1 MKKLLVVLV
10 CVVVLL
16 VGCGAGYESEEEDTF
31 YTEEE
36 DTFYTVVYSDSSYL
50 IVFDNYTKV
59 MYHMSDGMY
68 NIGTLTPLY
77 NADGTLRVW
86 EE

>member
-1 MKKLLVVLV
+1 MKKLLVVLA

-16 VGCGAGYESEEEDTF
+16 VGCGAGYTNKEE
-31 YTEEE
+31 
-36 DTFYTVVYSDSSYL
+36 TFYTVVYSNNSYL
-50 IVFDNYTKV
+50 VVYDNYTKV
-59 MYHMSDGMY
+59 MYHMTIGSY
-68 NIGTLTPLY
+68 NRGNITPLY

>member
-1 MKKLLVVLV
+1 MKKLLVVLA

-16 VGCGAGYESEEEDTF
+16 VGCGTGYTNKKE
-31 YTEEE
+31 
-36 DTFYTVVYSDSSYL
+36 TFYTVVYSNDSYL
-50 IVFDNYTKV
+50 VVYDNYTKV
-59 MYHMSDGMY
+59 MYHM
-68 NIGTLTPLY
+68 NIGSYNRGNITPLY

>member
-1 MKKLLVVLV
+1 MKRLLVVLA

-16 VGCGAGYESEEEDTF
+16 VGCGAGYTNKEE
-31 YTEEE
+31 
-36 DTFYTVVYSDSSYL
+36 TFYTVVYSNNTYL
-50 IVFDNYTKV
+50 VVYDNYTKV
-59 MYHMSDGMY
+59 MYHMTIGSY
-68 NIGTLTPLY
+68 NRGNITPLY

>member
-1 MKKLLVVLV
+1 MKKLLVVLA
-10 CVVVLL
+10 CIVVLL
-16 VGCGAGYESEEEDTF
+16 VGCGAGYVNKEEA
-31 YTEEE
+31 
-36 DTFYTVVYSDSSYL
+36 FYTVVYSDGSYL
-50 IVFDNYTKV
+50 IVYDNYTKV

-68 NIGTLTPLY
+68 NRGNLTPLY

>member
-1 MKKLLVVLV
+1 MKKILVVIACLGI
-10 CVVVLL
+10 LL
-16 VGCGAGYESEEEDTF
+16 AGCGAGYTNKEETF

-36 DTFYTVVYSDSSYL
+36 AFYTVVYSNNIYL
-50 IVFDNYTKV
+50 VVYDNYTKV
-59 MYHMSDGMY
+59 MYHMSIGSY
-68 NIGTLTPLY
+68 NRGNITPLY

>member
-1 MKKLLVVLV
+1 MKKLLVVLA
-10 CVVVLL
+10 CIVVLL
-16 VGCGAGYESEEEDTF
+16 VGCGAGYVSKEEA
-31 YTEEE
+31 
-36 DTFYTVVYSDSSYL
+36 FYTVVYSDGSYL
-50 IVFDNYTKV
+50 IVYDNYTKV

-68 NIGTLTPLY
+68 NRGNLTPLY

>member
-1 MKKLLVVLV
+1 MKKLLVVLA

-16 VGCGAGYESEEEDTF
+16 VGCGAGYTNKEE
-31 YTEEE
+31 
-36 DTFYTVVYSDSSYL
+36 TFYTVVYSNNTYL
-50 IVFDNYTKV
+50 VVYDNYTKV
-59 MYHMSDGMY
+59 MYHM
-68 NIGTLTPLY
+68 NIGSYNRGNITPLY

>member
-1 MKKLLVVLV
+1 MKMKKLLVVLA

-16 VGCGAGYESEEEDTF
+16 IGCGAEHEKEED
-31 YTEEE
+31 E
-36 DTFYTVVYSDSSYL
+36 TFYTVVYSDSSYL
-50 IVFDNYTKV
+50 VVYDNYTKV
-59 MYHMSDGMY
+59 MYHMSNGSY
-68 NIGTLTPLY
+68 NRGDLTPLY

>member
-1 MKKLLVVLV
+1 MKKLLVVLA

-16 VGCGAGYESEEEDTF
+16 TGCGTGYTNEEE
-31 YTEEE
+31 
-36 DTFYTVVYSDSSYL
+36 TFYTVVYSNNSYL
-50 IVFDNYTKV
+50 VVYDNYTKV
-59 MYHMSDGMY
+59 MYHMTIGSY
-68 NIGTLTPLY
+68 NRGNITPLY

>member
-10 CVVVLL
+10 CVAVLL
-16 VGCGAGYESEEEDTF
+16 IGCGAGYENEKAE
-31 YTEEE
+31 
-36 DTFYTVVYSDSSYL
+36 TFYTVVYSANSYL
-50 IVFDNYTKV
+50 VVYDNYTKV
-59 MYHMSDGMY
+59 MYHMSTGVY
-68 NIGTLTPLY
+68 NNGNLTPLY

>member
-1 MKKLLVVLV
+1 MKRLLVVLA

-16 VGCGAGYESEEEDTF
+16 VGCGAGYTNKEE
-31 YTEEE
+31 
-36 DTFYTVVYSDSSYL
+36 TFYTVVYSNNSYL
-50 IVFDNYTKV
+50 VVYDNYTKV
-59 MYHMSDGMY
+59 MYHM
-68 NIGTLTPLY
+68 NIGSYNSGNLTPLY

>member
-16 VGCGAGYESEEEDTF
+16 VGCGAGYEN
-31 YTEEE
+31 EEE

-68 NIGTLTPLY
+68 NRGTLTPLY

-86 EE
+86 ED

>member
-1 MKKLLVVLV
+1 MKKLLVVLA

-16 VGCGAGYESEEEDTF
+16 VGCGAGYTNKEE
-31 YTEEE
+31 
-36 DTFYTVVYSDSSYL
+36 TFYTVVYSNNTYL
-50 IVFDNYTKV
+50 VVYDNYTKV
-59 MYHMSDGMY
+59 MYHMSIGSY
-68 NIGTLTPLY
+68 NRGNITPLY

>member
-1 MKKLLVVLV
+1 MKKLLVVLA

-16 VGCGAGYESEEEDTF
+16 VGCGAGYTNKEE
-31 YTEEE
+31 
-36 DTFYTVVYSDSSYL
+36 TFYTVVYSNNTYL
-50 IVFDNYTKV
+50 VVYDNYTKV
-59 MYHMSDGMY
+59 MYHM
-68 NIGTLTPLY
+68 NIGSYNRGNTTPLY